1 MPTTNPVP
9 STDPTDLLFNA
20 GKLDEV
26 VNSASSTYADR
37 FGTARRTLKGLE
49 AEFPNAQANAT
60 AAAASANASAASAT
74 QAANEA
80 VSAATA
86 VGLAFNEATAAQ
98 ASRVAA
104 ELARTGAESAR
115 DAAMLSAGV
124 YATTTQGLAA
134 TTSGQYFSVPSAESA
149 EYLILYLNNAGAAV
163 EQKRYPSDQAV
174 KSFNDRLKVA
184 ESPDGFLFSDQRGA
198 VAAKLLQDGT
208 FETSQSK
215 TKSISGSGNGDF
227 AFALMD
233 NQGRIAFAV
242 YNNGRVVPW
251 VTSSSGIYVV
261 PAGSTAAEINQ
272 ALIDHK
278 FVATV
283 PGASY
288 SINEPLRFPS
298 NSYFDFSY
306 SNITLASG
314 ANCYMLVNEDQYN
327 GNKNIVIKR
336 GRLFGN
342 APGQTRNYTGDY
354 RTGYYGFGCCFT
366 KVDNLCMDDFYVEET
381 ESWGVAY
388 FLCGTVIFNN
398 FDFNQGVTPGSNG
411 DGITG
416 IAKRIYISNVRG
428 YTNDDMIAVGTGK
441 STLQGYDVGIANAD
455 NIDVDLVSVSNIVG
469 ISKSGNKPWVGVG
482 IYATAGKTI
491 KNTLIDGVAGDF
503 NIYGYRIQNYWPT
516 SGDGYFDTV
525 DIRNVSPAVN
535 GEYGSVIDVTDI
547 KTLRIESAKADSPG
561 VSKPLLRTSNSS
573 IQHLIVDGV
582 EMKTNTAT
590 SGVSL
595 VSIDQRAS
603 RYTSRISIR
612 DADVHRSDVSSANGL
627 VAVTWESGAPEL
639 TLSVDNGFVQGASMV
654 GRAQSVSTLLKS
666 TNPQYEAVN
675 YIGTQKFTES
685 LALQNGWSVGGG
697 TLDARIAAVIG
708 GGDVSL
714 NGIVQAGTLA
724 ASTSILTVSPV
735 LRPKAEQRYRLQSL
749 NGQISSALDL
759 LLSTAG
765 VLGII
770 QAQNVS
776 VGDLFNFS
784 EIKFL
789 TI

>member
-1 MPTTNPVP
+1 MPTANPVP
-9 STDPTDLLFNA
+9 SYDPTDLIFNA
-20 GKLDEV
+20 ERLDEM
-26 VNSASSTYADR
+26 VNSTASVYTDR
-37 FGTARRTLKGLE
+37 RGVQRRTLAALE
-49 AEFPNAQANAT
+49 AEFPNAAAN
-60 AAAASANASAASAT
+60 AAAAAELAT

-80 VSAATA
+80 ASAATA

-184 ESPDGFLFSDQRGA
+184 ASPDSFLFADQRGA

-208 FETSQSK
+208 FETGQSK

-233 NQGRIAFAV
+233 SQGRIAFAV

-251 VTSSSGIYVV
+251 VTSSGASASGIYVV

-288 SINEPLRFPS
+288 SINEPIRFPS

-327 GNKNIVIKR
+327 GNENIVIKR
-336 GRLFGN
+336 GRLLGN

-381 ESWGVAY
+381 ESWGIAY

-455 NIDVDLVSVSNIVG
+455 NIDVDLVSVRNIVG
-469 ISKSGNKPWVGVG
+469 VSKSGNKPWVGVG
-482 IYATAGKTI
+482 IYATAGKSI

-503 NIYGYRIQNYWPT
+503 NIYGYRIQNYWST
-516 SGDGYFDTV
+516 NGDGYFDTV
-525 DIRNVSPAVN
+525 DIRNVSPIVN
-535 GEYGSVIDVTDI
+535 GDYGAVIDVTEI
-547 KTLRIESAKADSPG
+547 KTLRIESAKADSPS
-561 VSKPLLRTSNSS
+561 VSKPLLRTTNSS

-590 SGVSL
+590 TGASL

-627 VAVTWESGAPEL
+627 VSVTWASGAPEL

-675 YIGTQKFTES
+675 YIGAQKFAES

-708 GGDVSL
+708 GGEVSL

-735 LRPKAEQRYRLQSL
+735 LRPKADQRYRLQSL
-749 NGQISSALDL
+749 SGQTSSALDL

-765 VLGII
+765 VLSII

-776 VGDLFNFS
+776 AGDLFNIS